1 MSTINALVIDDSGIM
16 RKMVMRGLEEAK
28 LAEFEFAE
36 AEDGADGLA
45 KFNPRSTDIV
55 FVDWNMPNMN
65 GMEMVRKLRAQ
76 FPKRPVP
83 IIMVTTE
90 KLTGK
95 VEEALDGGVD
105 AFISKPFTPEGLQKR
120 VGPLIDQVQEN
131 KSEKK
136 GGFFQR
142 LVA

>member
-1 MSTINALVIDDSGIM
+1 MSTVNALVIDDSGIM
-16 RKMVMRGLEEAK
+16 RKMVMRGLQEAR
-28 LAEFEFAE
+28 LADFQFAE

-45 KFNPRSTDIV
+45 KFNPRTTDIV

-65 GMEMVRKLRAQ
+65 GMDMVRRVRAQ
-76 FPKRPVP
+76 FPDRPVP
-83 IIMVTTE
+83 IVMVTTE

-120 VGPLIDQVQEN
+120 VGPLIDRVLES
-131 KSEKK
+131 KEKK

>member
-16 RKMVMRGLEEAK
+16 RKMVMRGLEEAQ

-65 GMEMVRKLRAQ
+65 GMDMVRKMRAQ
-76 FPKRPVP
+76 FPDRAVPVV
-83 IIMVTTE
+83 MVTTE

-120 VGPLIDQVQEN
+120 VGPLIDRIQEN

>member
-28 LAEFEFAE
+28 LGEFEFAE

-65 GMEMVRKLRAQ
+65 GMDMVRRVRAQ
-76 FPKRPVP
+76 FPDRPVP
-83 IIMVTTE
+83 IVMVTTE

-105 AFISKPFTPEGLQKR
+105 AFISKPFTAEGLQKR
-120 VGPLIDQVQEN
+120 VGPLIDRIQQS

>member
-16 RKMVMRGLEEAK
+16 RKMVMRGLEEAN
-28 LAEFEFAE
+28 LAQFEFAE

-65 GMEMVRKLRAQ
+65 GMDMVRRVRAQ
-76 FPKRPVP
+76 FPERPVP
-83 IIMVTTE
+83 IVMVTTE

-105 AFISKPFTPEGLQKR
+105 AFISKPFTAEGLQKR
-120 VGPLIDQVQEN
+120 VGPLIDRIQQS

>member
-1 MSTINALVIDDSGIM
+1 MSTVNALVIDDSGIM
-16 RKMVMRGLEEAK
+16 RKMVVRGLEEAE
-28 LAEFEFAE
+28 LADFEFAE
-36 AEDGADGLA
+36 AEDGKDGLA

-65 GMEMVRKLRAQ
+65 GMDMVRHIRAQ
-76 FPKRPVP
+76 FPDRPVP
-83 IIMVTTE
+83 IVMVTTE

-105 AFISKPFTPEGLQKR
+105 AFISKPFTPEGLKKR
-120 VGPLIDQVQEN
+120 VGPLIDRISEN
-131 KSEKK
+131 KKK
-136 GGFFQR
+136 RGGFFQR

>member
-16 RKMVMRGLEEAK
+16 RKMVMRGLQEAA

-36 AEDGADGLA
+36 AEDGESGLA

-65 GMEMVRKLRAQ
+65 GMDMVRRIRAQ
-76 FPKRPVP
+76 FPERHVP
-83 IIMVTTE
+83 IVMVTTE

-105 AFISKPFTPEGLQKR
+105 AFISKPFTPEGLKKR
-120 VGPLIDQVQEN
+120 VGPLIDQITES
-131 KSEKK
+131 KSKK
-136 GGFFQR
+136 GGFFKR

>member
-1 MSTINALVIDDSGIM
+1 MSTITALVIDDSGIM
-16 RKMVMRGLEEAK
+16 RKMIMRALEQAG
-28 LAEFEFAE
+28 LAEFEFVE
-36 AEDGADGLA
+36 AEDGKDGLA
-45 KFNPRSTDIV
+45 KFNPRTTDIV
-55 FVDWNMPNMN
+55 FVDWNMPNMS
-65 GMEMVRKLRAQ
+65 GMDMVRRVRAQ

-83 IIMVTTE
+83 IVMVTTE

-120 VGPLIDQVQEN
+120 VGPLIDRINESKQ
-131 KSEKK
+131 KS